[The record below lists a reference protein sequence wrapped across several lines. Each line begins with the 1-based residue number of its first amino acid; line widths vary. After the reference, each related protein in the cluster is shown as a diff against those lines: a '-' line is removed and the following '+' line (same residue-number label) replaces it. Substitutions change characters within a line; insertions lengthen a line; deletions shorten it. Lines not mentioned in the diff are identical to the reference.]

1 MPLENPIP
9 SISERVTQLNDRYRN
24 EDTTKVLRGI
34 VTDPM
39 FGPVALVSSF
49 GAEAVVLLHM
59 IAEIDPATP
68 VIFIDTEMLFPQTL
82 TYQRK
87 LAEDLGLRDVRRITP
102 SREAVFQ
109 RDPDNLMHLA
119 DRNACCALRK
129 SEPLEGAL
137 SGFDAWISGRKR
149 FQGGIRA
156 EMELFENEDDKRIKV
171 NPLAHWSSK
180 DVANYIATNNLP
192 RHPLVAKGYPSIG
205 CAPCTTPVSLG
216 EEDRAGRW
224 RGEEKM
230 ECGIHFAGDIKQVP
244 DANVIVS
251 DNGFASDDWNRGFIA
266 VEGLRAVSDTQNSA
280 LAIDLQSDFDA
291 AEVSP
296 LLDKIDLIRI
306 DFPVFSDGRG
316 FSLAKRLRLLGYHGR
331 LRAKGHVLA
340 DQYAMARRS
349 GFDEVEI
356 DKDLAARQPETQW
369 LARADWQA
377 RNYQQ
382 RFQQSA

>member
-24 EDTTKVLRGI
+24 EDTTKVLRDTI
-34 VTDPM
+34 ADPLI
-39 FGPVALVSSF
+39 GPIALVSSF

-59 IAEIDPATP
+59 ISEIDPATP
-68 VIFIDTEMLFPQTL
+68 IIFIDTEMLFPQTL
-82 TYQRK
+82 TYQRE

-102 SREAVFQ
+102 SRVAVFQ

-119 DRNACCALRK
+119 DRDSCCALRK

-149 FQGGIRA
+149 FQGGVRA
-156 EMELFENEDDKRIKV
+156 ELELFENEDDKRIKV

-180 DVANYIATNNLP
+180 DVADYIAAHNLP

-216 EEDRAGRW
+216 EDDRAGRW

-230 ECGIHFAGDIKQVP
+230 ECGIHFANDIKQVP
-244 DANVIVS
+244 DASVIVS
-251 DNGFASDDWNRGFIA
+251 DNGFASDDWNRGFLAIEELEA
-266 VEGLRAVSDTQNSA
+266 ASNVQKSA
-280 LAIDLQSDFDA
+280 LAIDLPNDFEATD
-291 AEVSP
+291 VLP
-296 LLDKIDLIRI
+296 LLDQIDLIRI

-316 FSLAKRLRLLGYHGR
+316 FSLAQRLRLLAYRGR

-356 DKDLAARQPETQW
+356 DKALAARQPESQW

-377 RNYQQ
+377 RNYQH